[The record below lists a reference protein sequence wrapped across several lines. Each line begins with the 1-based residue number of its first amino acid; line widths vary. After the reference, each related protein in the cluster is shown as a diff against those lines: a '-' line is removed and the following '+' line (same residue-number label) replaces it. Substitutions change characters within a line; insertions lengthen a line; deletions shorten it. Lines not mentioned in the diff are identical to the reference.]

1 MKDFTSTKL
10 QRFVEFCIRNRV
22 TVTGVY
28 LLLTLVLAF
37 FATRV
42 HVQTVFEDLLPRSH
56 PYVQVHERFQEHF
69 GGSNVVSI
77 MLAVKDGDIF
87 NPKVLARVRKI
98 TNDLPLVNGVNS
110 TQVVSLASSK
120 LREIRASTDSI
131 ETRPVMWPDIPKTP
145 QEMQALRSS
154 VLNSPL
160 IYGPYVSRDLKATLI
175 TVDFYESLVDYNK
188 IFSQITKLAE
198 AAQGDGVQVSVV
210 GEPMLYG
217 WVNYYVPETL
227 HIFLFTIGCLVALLF
242 LIARTWRGT
251 LLPLLAGLTSALW
264 ALGFASLLGFNLDP
278 LVIVIAFL
286 ITARSIS
293 HSVQLVSRFGDELAA
308 GAVTTRAAA
317 SSAMLQ
323 LFKPGMLGV
332 IADAGCMVVVV
343 LTPIPLMQK
352 VALVGTLWVLTIA
365 VSACVMTP
373 VLLSWLN
380 KPKGCAHPLDVFPL
394 LDRVLT
400 LAISVATSRWRYV
413 VVAGAA
419 AVFIASGVY
428 AFNLRIGDADAGSP
442 ILWQGSRYNRDSAA
456 VNRQFPGADRMY
468 AVFAGGK
475 PDDVKE
481 PAVLEN
487 MASMQRYMAAQPEI
501 GGSLSIADVIPSV
514 NRVLHEDNP
523 RYQEFGKTKNE
534 NGELFYMWGAD
545 AGVSAQFVD
554 PKFQYAPVTFYF
566 KDHRGDSI
574 RTAVQRL
581 KEFIADHPLK
591 QGYYLL
597 AGGVIGVTAAVNEV
611 ILSGQIESVA
621 LALLWLV
628 ICCAVAYRSMRAG
641 IFFMVPVMLSN
652 TVTFSF
658 MAWKG
663 IGMTLSTL
671 PVAALGIG
679 LGVDY
684 AFYVVDGIREELH
697 HHNDLKQA
705 IRESLRTAGKGVL
718 ITALTLTVS
727 VVLWLQSS
735 LRFQAEMGLLMAIWL
750 FVSAFSA
757 LFIMPAM
764 IYVFRPKFIVG
775 NAGESKYRMPAKRHV
790 ISGGAAW
797 NCTGQALSGKPGP
810 ADGND

>member
-1 MKDFTSTKL
+1 MKDLTYTKL
-10 QRFVEFCIRNRV
+10 QNFVGFCIRNRV
-22 TVTGVY
+22 AVAGAY
-28 LLLTLVLAF
+28 LLLTLVMTL
-37 FATRV
+37 FAARV
-42 HVQTVFEDLLPRSH
+42 HVKTVFEDLLPRSH

-69 GGSNVVSI
+69 GGSNVISI
-77 MLAVKDGDIF
+77 MLEVKQGDIF
-87 NPKVLARVRKI
+87 NQKVLEKVRKI
-98 TNDLPLVNGVNS
+98 TNELPLVDGVNS
-110 TQVVSLASSK
+110 TQIVSLASNK
-120 LREIRASTDSI
+120 LREIRASTDAI
-131 ETRPVMWPDIPKTP
+131 EARPVMWPDIPKTQ
-145 QEMQALRSS
+145 QEMQALKSS

-160 IYGPYVSRDLKATLI
+160 IYGPYVSRDLKSTLI

-188 IFSQITKLAE
+188 IFPQITKLAE
-198 AAQGDGVQVSVV
+198 AAQGEGVQVSVV

-251 LLPLLAGLTSALW
+251 LLPLLAGLTSAIW

-308 GAVTTRAAA
+308 GAETTRAAA

-352 VALVGTLWVLTIA
+352 VAVIGTIWVLTIA

-373 VLLSWLN
+373 VLLSWLK
-380 KPKGCAHPLDVFPL
+380 KPKGCAHPFDVSPL

-400 LAISVATSRWRYV
+400 LAISVAASRWRYV

-419 AVFIASGVY
+419 AVFVGSGLY
-428 AFNLRIGDADAGSP
+428 AFRLQIGDADAGSP
-442 ILWQGSRYNRDSAA
+442 ILWQDSRYNQDSAA
-456 VNRQFPGADRMY
+456 VNRQFQGADRMY
-468 AVFAGGK
+468 AVFAGTK

-487 MASMQRYMAAQPEI
+487 MVSMQRFMAAQPEI

-514 NRVLHEDNP
+514 NRILREDNP

-545 AGVSAQFVD
+545 AGESAQFVD

-566 KDHRGDSI
+566 KDHRGGSI

-581 KEFIADHPLK
+581 KEFIADNPLK
-591 QGYYLL
+591 QGSYLL

-628 ICCAVAYRSMRAG
+628 ICCAVAYRSTRAG

-652 TVTFSF
+652 TITFSF

-697 HHNDLKQA
+697 HHNDLKLA
-705 IRESLRTAGKGVL
+705 IQQSLRTAGKGVL
-718 ITALTLTVS
+718 ITSLTLTVS

-764 IYVFRPKFIVG
+764 VYVFRPEFIVG
-775 NAGESKYRMPAKRHV
+775 KRSESKSSAPAKRHRKV
-790 ISGGAAW
+790 EDPAWECSTRAVSSKAGRTAA
-797 NCTGQALSGKPGP
+797 
-810 ADGND
+810 ND

>member
-1 MKDFTSTKL
+1 VKDVIYSRL
-10 QRFVEFCIRNRV
+10 QNFVEFCIRNRV
-22 TVTGVY
+22 AVAGVY
-28 LLLTLVLAF
+28 FLVTLVLAL
-37 FATRV
+37 FAARV
-42 HVQTVFEDLLPRSH
+42 HVKTVFEDLLPRSH

-69 GGSNVVSI
+69 GGSNVISI
-77 MLAVKDGDIF
+77 MLEVDQGDIF
-87 NPKVLARVRKI
+87 NPNVLGKVREI
-98 TNDLPLVNGVNS
+98 TNKLPLVDGVNS
-110 TQVVSLASSK
+110 TQIVSLASSK
-120 LREIRASTDSI
+120 LREIRASTDAI
-131 ETRPVMWPDIPKTP
+131 ESRPVMWPDIPKTQ

-160 IYGPYVSRDLKATLI
+160 IYGPYVSKDLKATLI
-175 TVDFYESLVDYNK
+175 TVDFYENLIDYNK
-188 IFSQITKLAE
+188 IFPEITKLAE
-198 AAQGDGVQVSVV
+198 AAQTDGVRVSVV

-217 WVNYYVPETL
+217 WVNYYLPETL
-227 HIFLFTIGCLVALLF
+227 RILLFTVGCLIALLF

-251 LLPLLAGLTSALW
+251 LLPLFAGLTCAIW

-293 HSVQLVSRFGDELAA
+293 HSVQLVSRFSDELAA
-308 GAVTTRAAA
+308 GAETTRAAA

-332 IADAGCMVVVV
+332 VADAGCMGVVV

-352 VALVGTLWVLTIA
+352 VAVIGTLWVLTIA

-373 VLLSWLN
+373 VLLSWLK
-380 KPKGCAHPLDVFPL
+380 KPKGCAHSFDVSPL

-400 LAISVATSRWRYV
+400 LAISVATSRWRYAV
-413 VVAGAA
+413 VVGAT
-419 AVFIASGVY
+419 AVFVGSGLY
-428 AFNLRIGDADAGSP
+428 ALRLQIGDADAGSP
-442 ILWQGSRYNRDSAA
+442 ILWQDSRYNLDSAA
-456 VNRQFPGADRMY
+456 VNRQFQGADRMY
-468 AVFAGGK
+468 AVFAGRK

-487 MASMQRYMAAQPEI
+487 MASMQRFMAAQPEI
-501 GGSLSIADVIPSV
+501 GGSVSIADVIPSV
-514 NRVLHEDNP
+514 NRIMREDNP

-534 NGELFYMWGAD
+534 NGELFYMWRAD
-545 AGVSAQFVD
+545 AGQSAQFVD
-554 PKFQYAPVTFYF
+554 PKFQYAPVTFEF
-566 KDHRGDSI
+566 KDHRGGSI

-581 KEFIADHPLK
+581 KEFIADNPLK
-591 QGYYLL
+591 QGSYLL

-611 ILSGQIESVA
+611 ILSGQIESIA

-628 ICCAVAYRSMRAG
+628 ICCAVAYRSTRAG

-652 TVTFSF
+652 TITFSF

-684 AFYVVDGIREELH
+684 AFYVVDGIREELR
-697 HHNDLKQA
+697 HHNDLNRA
-705 IRESLRTAGKGVL
+705 IQQSLRTAGKGVL
-718 ITALTLTVS
+718 ITSLTLTAS

-764 IYVFRPKFIVG
+764 VCVFRPEFVVG
-775 NAGESKYRMPAKRHV
+775 KRSGSKHDAPATVLTRPVFDEQPRDEAPLRLRVRHGERR
-790 ISGGAAW
+790 G
-797 NCTGQALSGKPGP
+797 
-810 ADGND
+810 